1 MEFIA
6 RVFVETAATMLL
18 LACVN
23 SADLSN
29 VDGDLSGFVGLDSLG
44 LSVEAPPIP
53 ATYYM
58 EYDSP
63 MVRF

>member
-6 RVFVETAATMLL
+6 RIFLETAATMLL

-23 SADLSN
+23 SAHVDISQLTYFDSDL
-29 VDGDLSGFVGLDSLG
+29 VLSAD
-44 LSVEAPPIP
+44 EAPPIP

-58 EYDSP
+58 DYDSELA
-63 MVRF
+63 RF